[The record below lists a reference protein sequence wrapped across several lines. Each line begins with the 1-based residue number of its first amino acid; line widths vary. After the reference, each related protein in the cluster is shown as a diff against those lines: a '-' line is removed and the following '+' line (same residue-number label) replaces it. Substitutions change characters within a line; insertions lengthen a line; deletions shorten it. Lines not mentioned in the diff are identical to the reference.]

1 MSIEELVTKQLKP
14 GKYVIAVSGGVDSVT
29 LLDIASKLKDIEIVV
44 AHLDHGIR
52 SDSKLDQE
60 LVRNLAKKYKLVYE
74 TKSVNL
80 GPNASEEKARDAR
93 YEFLESVLKANQA
106 DAIITAHHQDDAIET
121 SIINLIRGSGRSG
134 LTSLKSSEKL
144 IRPLL
149 GATKEQISLYA
160 TDHNLAWR
168 EDSTNQDL
176 KFRRNFIRHRLQN
189 LTDKSAVK
197 QLYKQISNLR
207 STNDQLDQELNQL
220 LVDISQGNQLMR
232 NQFINLSHSLSL
244 ELMAYWLRQN
254 KILSFDTKL
263 LNNLVIAAKT
273 YKPHTKFSVNKT
285 AYLMIETKFL
295 EIKTDLT

>member
-176 KFRRNFIRHRLQN
+176 KFRRNFIRHKLQN

-197 QLYKQISNLR
+197 QFHKQISNLR

-254 KILSFDTKL
+254 KIFSFDTKL

-273 YKPHTKFSVNKT
+273 YKNGGKFSINKA